1 MVFKTFPPSPG
12 NEPSSMVNVL
22 DAAAVVA
29 EDEVDEGAEELEVVL
44 VDVLVVAVVKVALL
58 LDPDK

>member
-1 MVFKTFPPSPG
+1 
-12 NEPSSMVNVL
+12 L